1 MSNKENSER
10 DRPAYTPVYCISP
23 EQKHF
28 LGGIERRAREVL
40 DALGESVLSPF
51 TSAVASGS
59 DLPVIDPSTWSA
71 FWTWAAKFHL
81 VQETELPWLNSAEA
95 VAMVREMAD
104 YVPPGN
110 SDQSPLKPAPGCPYA
125 PFALVVLTP
134 TAFQTLSAWLKDGVP
149 DEPAWVFPPP
159 PLAINFHLLSA
170 PTNQRRPYFP
180 FFYGF
185 DQMAPWR
192 PHLESRQAYERR
204 AMDTLRSQLREQM
217 DESERLAGR
226 FCRKN
231 RRSIC
236 SKAHADWLTLFQVKG
251 MEYIDIARDL
261 IKTKT
266 WNNPDTTEDA
276 LAETVRTGI
285 QKMAELVI
293 GPAYGS
299 WLRPPRFGRPP
310 K

>member
-1 MSNKENSER
+1 MSNKENSKG
-10 DRPAYTPVYCISP
+10 DRPEYTPVYCISP

-59 DLPVIDPSTWSA
+59 DLPITDPSTWAA

-81 VQETELPWLNSAEA
+81 VRQTELPWLTSAEA
-95 VAMVREMAD
+95 LAMVRAMSD
-104 YVPPGN
+104 YSTPGN
-110 SDQSPLKPAPGCPYA
+110 SDTWPLNPVPGCPYS
-125 PFALVVLTP
+125 PFALVVLMP
-134 TAFQTLSAWLKDGVP
+134 TAFQTLFAWLKDGVP

-159 PLAINFHLLSA
+159 PLVINFHVLSA
-170 PTNQRRPYFP
+170 PTTQSRPYFP

-192 PHLESRQAYERR
+192 PHLESRQTYERR
-204 AMDTLRSQLREQM
+204 AMDTLRRQLHDQM
-217 DESERLAGR
+217 DESERLAGH
-226 FCRKN
+226 FGRKN
-231 RRSIC
+231 RRDLRSE
-236 SKAHADWLTLFQVKG
+236 AHADWLTLFQVKG
-251 MEYIDIARDL
+251 LEYIDIARHF

-266 WNNPDTTEDA
+266 WNNTETSEDA
-276 LAETVRTGI
+276 LAETVGAGI
-285 QKMAELVI
+285 RKMAELVI

-299 WLRPPRFGRPP
+299 WLRPPRHGRPP